1 MCNFCNLHVTTYC
14 HCTIVDPILHRGAH
28 LDDESKTRA
37 CHAFF
42 VNNQFNPIWTPSNGC
57 LLLQTAIMKQLK
69 VWALEAVIAIG
80 LRNIY
85 IFLLHWVTE
94 CKVDNTAQSWVWWPL
109 NHLITKGEIKIPRQ
123 FWKRTHLLSLLRNPK
138 INIKGPPFRSKK
150 QQTIYTRK
158 LIRKK

>member
-1 MCNFCNLHVTTYC
+1 MWSVRCCLRFNFNRLFQLLLVDITMCNFCNLHVTTCC
-14 HCTIVDPILHRGAH
+14 HCTSVDPILHRGAH
-28 LDDESKTRA
+28 LDDESKPRA

-57 LLLQTAIMKQLK
+57 PLLQTPIMKQLK

-94 CKVDNTAQSWVWWPL
+94 SKVDNTAQSWVWWPL
-109 NHLITKGEIKIPRQ
+109 DHLITKGEIKIFLRY
-123 FWKRTHLLSLLRNPK
+123 FSLKKNP
-138 INIKGPPFRSKK
+138 
-150 QQTIYTRK
+150 
-158 LIRKK
+158 